1 MDISKDKI
9 FLISPSFSLGA
20 GGIQT
25 WMKNWVKHSE
35 LDFTVLTEEEE
46 DTSFD
51 DEINAEIIRD
61 SILGPIGYLKTAWYA
76 VKNRDK
82 QIHLESPMNAFT
94 VIPAYVLGAEITS
107 HAHGNELIY
116 HENSAGFIRRTLFK
130 LGLKTVEKFVAN
142 SEWTSQKLQELGVD
156 EEKIQVIH
164 PGIDFERFHNFELEE
179 RKYSSEDKFTLLTV
193 GRLDER
199 KGHKLVLEAIK
210 DIENVE
216 YLIAGSGEMEE
227 EIKQKIQE
235 LDIQDKAEMLGYIPD
250 EDLVQ
255 LYHESD
261 CFIMTSEKLENSVEG
276 FGIVYLEANAA
287 GKPAIAAKT
296 GGTPSAVKNG
306 ETGLLCET
314 KPGEIQEKIR
324 EVRKKPEKFKGSAV
338 EWARNHDW
346 KNQIQKIDNFWKGI

>member
-1 MDISKDKI
+1 MPQSKEI
-9 FLISPSFSLGA
+9 FLISPSFPPGT

-35 LDFTVLTEEEE
+35 HDFTVLTQKAE

-51 DEINAEIIRD
+51 EEVEVNIIRD
-61 SILGPIGYLKTAWYA
+61 NILGPIGYLKTAWYA
-76 VKNRDK
+76 IKNRDK

-94 VIPAYVLGAEITS
+94 VIPAKLLGAKITS

-116 HENSAGFIRRTLFK
+116 HENGAGKIRKLLFQQ
-130 LGLKTVEKFVAN
+130 GLKTISKYVVP
-142 SEWTSQKLQELGVD
+142 SEWTKEKLRELGVD
-156 EEKIQVIH
+156 EDKIEVIH
-164 PGIDFERFHNFELEE
+164 PGIDFQRFNDFQLEE

-210 DIENVE
+210 DIEDVE

-227 EIKQKIQE
+227 EIKQKIQQLE
-235 LDIQDKAEMLGYIPD
+235 LEEKVEMLGYVPE

-261 CFIMTSEKLENSVEG
+261 LFIMTSKQTKNSVEG
-276 FGIVYLEANAA
+276 FGIVYLEANAT
-287 GKPAIAAKT
+287 GTPVIAADI

-306 ETGLLCET
+306 ETGLLTDPNPE
-314 KPGEIQEKIR
+314 EIQEKIQQVR
-324 EVRKKPEKFKGSAV
+324 ESPEKFSESATK
-338 EWARNHDW
+338 WAKNHDW
-346 KNQIQKIDNFWKGI
+346 QNHIEGLDHL